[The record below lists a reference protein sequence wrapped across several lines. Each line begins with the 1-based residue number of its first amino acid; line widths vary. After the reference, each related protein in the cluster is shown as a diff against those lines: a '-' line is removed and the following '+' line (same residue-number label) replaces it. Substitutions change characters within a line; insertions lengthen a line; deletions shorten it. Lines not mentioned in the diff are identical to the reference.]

1 MKASGLTSE
10 LGIIDIDNFALEVL
24 KNYSEELDDIV
35 LASTKVRGV

>member
-1 MKASGLTSE
+1 MRCVKLKDVKE
-10 LGIIDIDNFALEVL
+10 FAIEVM